1 MARQTNDGEPTYGRD
16 MGDKA
21 QEPGIRPSQR
31 FSGVPAGQLSPA
43 GDEPPLVR
51 SRLSENGAEIADE
64 TLSPTG
70 SVVGSPTE
78 PS

>member
-16 MGDKA
+16 KA
-21 QEPGIRPSQR
+21 KETELRPPQH

-43 GDEPPLVR
+43 SDEPPLER

-64 TLSPTG
+64 TLSPTA
-70 SVVGSPTE
+70 SIAGSPTE
-78 PS
+78 PG